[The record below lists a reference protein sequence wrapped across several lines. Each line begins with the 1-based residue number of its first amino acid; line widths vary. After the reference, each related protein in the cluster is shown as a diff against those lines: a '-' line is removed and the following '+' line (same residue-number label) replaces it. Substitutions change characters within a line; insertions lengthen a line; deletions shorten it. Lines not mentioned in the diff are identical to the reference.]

1 MTIKQS
7 TEFNVS
13 IPFKSTTIGLVERA
27 SVKYCGRRSAILTR
41 DAQVLSSKFTRTDRR
56 FMNPGF
62 VTDKSVRDAL
72 HPIYNWLST
81 NNPLHYRGYESRK
94 RLNYDLYIQ
103 AIRIETRCKV
113 SLKDG
118 IVAVIDDF
126 LPLSFFEIVIVSKI
140 KVLNKI
146 IYIIFDFYIIFMIYK
161 IIWYFLYNFF
171 SLFQTIF
178 YK

>member
-56 FMNPGF
+56 SMNPGF
-62 VTDKSVRDAL
+62 VADKSVRQRRVAPDL
-72 HPIYNWLST
+72 QLDCQRTI
-81 NNPLHYRGYESRK
+81 LHYRGYESRK

-103 AIRIETRCKV
+103 AIRIEMRCKV
-113 SLKDG
+113 SSKDG
-118 IVAVIDDF
+118 FVD
-126 LPLSFFEIVIVSKI
+126 
-140 KVLNKI
+140 
-146 IYIIFDFYIIFMIYK
+146 
-161 IIWYFLYNFF
+161 F
-171 SLFQTIF
+171 SL
-178 YK
+178 